1 MDNGN
6 DILIIEDHAIVLL
19 GLSTVLGTCRGIRSI
34 SKAQTG
40 KEALELFSTK
50 RFDVV
55 ILDVELPDISGFDLL
70 AKLRTINPDV
80 SIVFHSMH
88 EEFWII
94 RQMLNSGADAIVLK
108 SDNVDELRTAVEAII
123 AGECFYSSRFEDYC
137 KQYEQQVE
145 LSDREMEVLSA
156 ISSGLKTQEIADKLF
171 VSGNTV
177 EFHRRRI
184 LRKLGAS
191 NMAELIR
198 KAIEKG
204 YLKL

>member
-50 RFDVV
+50 RFDIV

-70 AKLRTINPDV
+70 AKLRGINPDV

-108 SDNVDELRTAVEAII
+108 SDNVEELRTAVEAII
-123 AGECFYSSRFEDYC
+123 GGECFYSSRFEDYC

-145 LSDREMEVLSA
+145 LSERELEVLSA
-156 ISSGLKTQEIADKLF
+156 ISAGLKTQEIADKLF

-184 LRKLGAS
+184 LRKLGAT

>member
-6 DILIIEDHAIVLL
+6 DILIIEDHALVLL
-19 GLSTVLGTCRGIRSI
+19 GLNTVMSKCRGIRSI
-34 SKAQTG
+34 SKAQCG
-40 KEALELFSTK
+40 KEALVLLSTK
-50 RFDVV
+50 RFDIV
-55 ILDVELPDISGFDLL
+55 ILDVELPDISGFELL

-191 NMAELIR
+191 NMAELVR